1 MGGNSTIEQADLLG
15 AWRLENWGF
24 IYEDDRPPEFPLG
37 PDASGLILYT
47 SPNHVSATLM
57 RAGRASIAPNSAA
70 AKVEAY
76 DDSFAYAGRFEI
88 RGSTVFHSI
97 EIATNPALIGLT
109 TTRHVDLRGDRLT
122 LSGPDFSKETARS
135 QQIVWRRL

>member
-1 MGGNSTIEQADLLG
+1 MGGNSTIEPADLMG
-15 AWRLENWGF
+15 GWRLESWSF
-24 IYEDDRPPEFPLG
+24 IYDDGRAPEFPLG
-37 PDASGLILYT
+37 PDARGLILYT
-47 SPNHVSATLM
+47 SPNCVSAALM
-57 RAGRASIAPNSAA
+57 RAGRAPIAPNSAA
-70 AKVEAY
+70 VKAEAF

-109 TTRHVDLRGDRLT
+109 TTRHIDLRGELLT